1 MRISSLTKKSAGAL
15 VISALLVLTG
25 CAQTTSKPFP
35 HATNDSST
43 LDWHKCEKYF
53 QCATMSLPMDYQD
66 ASMGTFDMAVI
77 RFRDPNQQNRLGSL
91 IVNPGG
97 PGVSGIDY
105 ALNAQYVIDPD
116 VLDRYDIVGFDPRG
130 IGKSTAI
137 HCLSDAQQDESFS
150 GDAKPESQEEFNAL
164 VNDAQTFAANCVA
177 KTNYLASFTTE
188 NTARDMEQLR
198 IALGDSKLNYMGFS
212 YGTYLGTKY
221 AQQFPTTVGRFVLDG
236 AIDPTLDVYQQNLVQ
251 AQAFDKALANFTAD
265 CLRRTSCPLPKTANS
280 QFFVDFLTALAEKPL
295 TSTESP
301 DRPVTQSLVV
311 TGAASALY
319 DNQTGWPMLRTAFE
333 EANNGDG
340 TTFLK
345 LADAYSGRNLDGTYM
360 DNQNDANIVIDCL
373 DWYQTRSNEGV
384 QTHAAD
390 FAAAAPVFGPYVAF
404 SGVVCN
410 SINEVL
416 NIPMSTDQNT
426 VRIEKTATPVLIIG
440 TTQDPATPYAWAKAL
455 SNYIVGSRLITL
467 KGEGHTGYGR
477 GSTCTDAA
485 VDAYLI
491 TGKAPAKSLVCTH

>member
-1 MRISSLTKKSAGAL
+1 M
-15 VISALLVLTG
+15 
-25 CAQTTSKPFP
+25 
-35 HATNDSST
+35 T
-43 LDWHKCEKYF
+43 L
-53 QCATMSLPMDYQD
+53 PIDYQD
-66 ASMGTFDMAVI
+66 ASIGTFDMAVI
-77 RFRDPNQQNRLGSL
+77 RFRDANQHDRLGSL
-91 IVNPGG
+91 VVNPGG
-97 PGVSGIDY
+97 PGVSGIEY

-130 IGKSTAI
+130 IGKSSPI
-137 HCLSDAQQDESFS
+137 HCLDDAQQDASFS
-150 GDAKPESQEEFNAL
+150 GDAKPDNQDEFNTL

-198 IALGDSKLNYMGFS
+198 IALGDSQLNYMGFS

-265 CLRRTSCPLPKTANS
+265 CLRRTSCPLPKTADA
-280 QFFVDFLTALAEKPL
+280 QFFADFFTKLAQAPL
-295 TSTESP
+295 TSQESP

-319 DNQTGWPMLRTAFE
+319 DNQVGWPMLRTAFE